1 MTPEE
6 EKLLLG
12 ANVAVARD
20 LLAEVDGPAEP
31 NIRVTVCEAVSFAR
45 CIVATTKPLTHEQAV
60 EIARAAAKANRPSYY
75 AEPFEPHGWVVDA
88 VLAAG
93 NRNAVEP

>member
-1 MTPEE
+1 MTDRD
-6 EKLLLG
+6 LLLG

-31 NIRVTVCEAVSFAR
+31 KIRVTICEAVSFAR
-45 CIVATTKPLTHEQAV
+45 CIAEVTKPMTRDEAV
-60 EIARAAAKANRPSYY
+60 EIARAAAAAKPPSYY
-75 AEPFEPHGWVVDA
+75 AEPFAPHEWVVDA

-93 NRNAVEP
+93 NRNAVAS